1 MKVAQYNSGAPP
13 QNSPNPPLDPPSP
26 NRIIYIPIGRFRR
39 QDSKY
44 VISNQ
49 FNMCRPKI
57 AFVPASWM
65 RAWYLTRWD
74 HWDQSIFWHVSS
86 KSYASYTLLQQATKK
101 NGSCMTYGLPTD
113 AIDVVKDLYTEAC
126 TKIRW
131 PSGEHTESIQVKR
144 GTIQGETFPPL
155 LFLIY
160 MEPLLQ
166 WLHRGVGGYEHGC
179 TKDMR
184 PQTDL
189 ERLTNRISSG

>member
-1 MKVAQYNSGAPP
+1 MICLKFRWSGPE
-13 QNSPNPPLDPPSP
+13 QNWRPLKTKTTPGDHPKPPLS
-26 NRIIYIPIGRFRR
+26 NSTHIYIPIDSSRR

-113 AIDVVKDLYTEAC
+113 AIDVVKYLYMEAC
-126 TKIRW
+126 TKVRL
-131 PSGEHTESIQVKR
+131 PSAEHTESILVKR
-144 GTIQGETFPPL
+144 GTIQGDTFSPL
-155 LFLIY
+155 FFFWSIWSHFY
-160 MEPLLQ
+160 
-166 WLHRGVGGYEHGC
+166 
-179 TKDMR
+179 
-184 PQTDL
+184 
-189 ERLTNRISSG
+189 SGSIEE